1 MWEPNEQLLL
11 RAAVRYK
18 KHEGTLFVTP
28 RRVAWQQQGSSQLT
42 PSIYYN
48 DIGGLAQTPE
58 SSPKVLLKISAKPP
72 VSKDYTFQFTSAKN
86 IQERES
92 IKAQI
97 AELLARVRGLSSSS
111 AVGTPA
117 PITPSSVAA
126 SPSPSTPQ
134 TATASPAPPSLQ
146 QQAAANIR
154 PSTPLN
160 NTPSPSANGA
170 SPKSWRH
177 EEFADRRALLTSS
190 KELQTL
196 HKELVV
202 VGRSVDEEEFW
213 SSPYVKRIRQKL
225 KKDAVSREGRQKG
238 KSSRMVE
245 LKPGQQEG
253 SDIKYTLTSQIIHN
267 IFTEFPSVKRAYDT
281 NVPDKMTEQ
290 SFWKRFL
297 ASEFFHRSRTGGRSQ
312 LTPYDD
318 IFDRCLQEEDDE
330 NSKPPPMSRMDKIR
344 FDLDLSATAEDHL
357 ESGNA
362 PDFTM
367 KAGREAQSLPLI
379 RRFNKHSS
387 RVLETT
393 PSKTKRPE
401 PTFEDEI
408 QKDIIITDLLD
419 EKPPEKIILDI
430 QDTRRY
436 FESQT
441 GGLDEKKLSENDTI
455 NLLVGYKRKFGG
467 WQPEMTNDIINPR
480 AADKVCVELTNIIK
494 KKIRHDDRSAADVKL
509 PPQVQQKI
517 QSYHSATNEILR
529 HFWSSWEP
537 YKADKNLRMIE
548 GLKKQQEKLKEILV
562 AVVSYEGDPERCK
575 QTLMP
580 VLQAVDRAL
589 ETSKKRNKKK
599 R

>member
-18 KHEGTLFVTP
+18 KHEGTLYVTP

-72 VSKDYTFQFTSAKN
+72 VSKDYTFQFTSPKN

-97 AELLARVRGLSSSS
+97 AELLARVRGPGSSS
-111 AVGTPA
+111 AIGTPA
-117 PITPSSVAA
+117 PITPSSFVA

-134 TATASPAPPSLQ
+134 TAIASPAPSSLQ
-146 QQAAANIR
+146 QQAATNMR
-154 PSTPLN
+154 PSTPIN
-160 NTPSPSANGA
+160 NTPSPSTTNGA
-170 SPKSWRH
+170 SPKSWRQ
-177 EEFADRRALLTSS
+177 EEFTDRRALLTSS

-202 VGRSVDEEEFW
+202 IGKSVDEEEFW

-267 IFTEFPSVKRAYDT
+267 IFTEFPSVKRAYDA

-290 SFWKRFL
+290 AFWKRFL
-297 ASEFFHRSRTGGRSQ
+297 ASEFFHRQRTGGRSQ
-312 LTPYDD
+312 LAPYDD
-318 IFDRCLQEEDDE
+318 IFDKCLQEEDDE

-344 FDLDLSATAEDHL
+344 FDIDLSSTAEDHL

-387 RVLETT
+387 RVLETA
-393 PSKTKRPE
+393 PSKTKQPE
-401 PTFEDEI
+401 PSFEDQV
-408 QKDIIITDLLD
+408 QKGIIITDLLD
-419 EKPPEKIILDI
+419 EKPSERIILDI

-441 GGLDEKKLSENDTI
+441 GGQDEMSLNENDAIT
-455 NLLVGYKRKFGG
+455 LLVRYKRKFEG
-467 WQPEMTNDIINPR
+467 WQPEMTNQIIKPR
-480 AADKVCVELTNIIK
+480 AADNVCNELTNTIK
-494 KKIRHDDRSAADVKL
+494 KKIRHDDKSATDVKL
-509 PPQVQQKI
+509 PPQVQQRI

-537 YKADKNLRMIE
+537 YKADKNVRMID
-548 GLKKQQEKLKEILV
+548 GLKKQQEKLNELLTTV
-562 AVVSYEGDPERCK
+562 
-575 QTLMP
+575 TLMP
-580 VLQAVDRAL
+580 VLHAVDRAL
-589 ETSKKRNKKK
+589 ETSKKRSKKK

>member
-1 MWEPNEQLLL
+1 MDSRLWHPNEQLLL
-11 RAAVRYK
+11 RAAVQFK

-28 RRVAWQQQGSSQLT
+28 QRVAWQQQGSSQLT

-48 DIGGLAQTPE
+48 DILALAQTPNG
-58 SSPKVLLKISAKPP
+58 SPKVLLKISAKPP
-72 VSKDYTFQFTSAKN
+72 ISKDYTFQFTSRGDQGTNCK
-86 IQERES
+86 
-92 IKAQI
+92 
-97 AELLARVRGLSSSS
+97 LLARARGLSSSS

-134 TATASPAPPSLQ
+134 FVNNTASPIPLQ
-146 QQAAANIR
+146 QQ
-154 PSTPLN
+154 TTTN
-160 NTPSPSANGA
+160 NTRTGSPSPG
-170 SPKSWRH
+170 SPKTTWRNGIPGLKA
-177 EEFADRRALLTSS
+177 FFNDD
-190 KELQTL
+190 
-196 HKELVV
+196 
-202 VGRSVDEEEFW
+202 VDEEDFW

-225 KKDAVSREGRQKG
+225 KKDAVSREGKQKG

-290 SFWKRFL
+290 AFWKRFL

-344 FDLDLSATAEDHL
+344 FDIDLSTTAEDHL
-357 ESGNA
+357 DGGNA

-367 KAGREAQSLPLI
+367 KPGREAQSLPLI

-387 RVLETT
+387 RVLETA
-393 PSKTKRPE
+393 PSKLRRE
-401 PTFEDEI
+401 VPTFEEEVE
-408 QKDIIITDLLD
+408 KDVIITELMD
-419 EKPPEKIILDI
+419 EPPPEKIILDI

-441 GGLDEKKLSENDTI
+441 GGLDELKINEEDTRQLLS
-455 NLLVGYKRKFGG
+455 GYKRKFQN
-467 WQPEMTNDIINPR
+467 WQPQMAKQVMEPKMS
-480 AADKVCVELTNIIK
+480 DKVCVSLTATIK
-494 KKIRHDDRSAADVKL
+494 KKIRNEDKSANDIKL
-509 PPQVQQKI
+509 PPQVQQKV

-529 HFWSSWEP
+529 HFWSSFEP
-537 YKADKNLRMIE
+537 YKPEKNLRMIE
-548 GLKKQQEKLKEILV
+548 GLNKQQEKLKEILNIV
-562 AVVSYEGDPERCK
+562 ASHDGDSERCK

-589 ETSKKRNKKK
+589 ETSKKRGRKK
-599 R
+599 RV

>member
-1 MWEPNEQLLL
+1 MRRQSSLKELHLHFVLPSFSFLHFLRQLYNVGAQRTVTFASSCSLQEAWRHLVCYSSPSSLAAARFLSINAVHLL
-11 RAAVRYK
+11 QRYWWYA
-18 KHEGTLFVTP
+18 HSYGALFGPHTL
-28 RRVAWQQQGSSQLT
+28 LT
-42 PSIYYN
+42 YALLI
-48 DIGGLAQTPE
+48 GLAQTPE

-117 PITPSSVAA
+117 PITPSSVVA

-170 SPKSWRH
+170 SPKSWRQ

-213 SSPYVKRIRQKL
+213 SSPYVKRIRQVKEQLCVCVGQCDVRYSCGLSLQKL

-267 IFTEFPSVKRAYDT
+267 IFTEFPSGRCEKGGHQGYDADENWLVKRAYDT
-281 NVPDKMTEQ
+281 NVPDKVETFKSREMDTQTDTRIPFRWQ
-290 SFWKRFL
+290 SNHFGND
-297 ASEFFHRSRTGGRSQ
+297 SSHQ
-312 LTPYDD
+312 
-318 IFDRCLQEEDDE
+318 
-330 NSKPPPMSRMDKIR
+330 NSST
-344 FDLDLSATAEDHL
+344 DLVQVADLSWRLTMTFSIAVCRKKMMVINGYMHVL
-357 ESGNA
+357 LPNA
-362 PDFTM
+362 LTWAQYRKLQTTTHVSHGQDSLWF
-367 KAGREAQSLPLI
+367 GSVCHSWGSYREWKCAW
-379 RRFNKHSS
+379 FHN
-387 RVLETT
+387 E
-393 PSKTKRPE
+393 
-401 PTFEDEI
+401 
-408 QKDIIITDLLD
+408 
-419 EKPPEKIILDI
+419 
-430 QDTRRY
+430 
-436 FESQT
+436 
-441 GGLDEKKLSENDTI
+441 
-455 NLLVGYKRKFGG
+455 G
-467 WQPEMTNDIINPR
+467 WQ
-480 AADKVCVELTNIIK
+480 
-494 KKIRHDDRSAADVKL
+494 RSAVAAFDSSI
-509 PPQVQQKI
+509 QQAFI
-517 QSYHSATNEILR
+517 QSAWNST
-529 HFWSSWEP
+529 
-537 YKADKNLRMIE
+537 
-548 GLKKQQEKLKEILV
+548 
-562 AVVSYEGDPERCK
+562 VVRLW
-575 QTLMP
+575 T
-580 VLQAVDRAL
+580 AL
-589 ETSKKRNKKK
+589 ALSQSH
-599 R
+599 